1 LKRKHVS
8 PPKAAPPPEPLAP
21 QSTSETETEALVIEA
36 VAKAVKITS
45 SDAIAI
51 QRLRNS
57 LIEKLFTPDR
67 SFQSWTELKAN
78 N

>member
-1 LKRKHVS
+1 MKRKHVS
-8 PPKAAPPPEPLAP
+8 PPKAAPPIEPPPEP
-21 QSTSETETEALVIEA
+21 TSEAETEALVLEA
-36 VAKAVKITS
+36 VSKAVKITS

-51 QRLRNS
+51 RRLRNN

-67 SFQSWTELKAN
+67 TFNSWTELKAN